1 MTFVARERSCVAAA
15 RWAREAAAKCEE
27 ASEVEAAAAA
37 AASER
42 EEDCVRKIA
51 SQSEVVVRG
60 GDGSFD
66 AMVGG
71 CAQ

>member
-37 AASER
+37 ASER
-42 EEDCVRKIA
+42 EEDCVRKNA

-60 GDGSFD
+60 GDGAFD

-71 CAQ
+71 CTR